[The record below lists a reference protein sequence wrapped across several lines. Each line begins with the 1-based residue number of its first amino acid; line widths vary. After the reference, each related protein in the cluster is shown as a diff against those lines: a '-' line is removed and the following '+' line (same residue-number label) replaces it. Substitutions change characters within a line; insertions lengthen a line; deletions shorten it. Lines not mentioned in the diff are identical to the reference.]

1 MQVMIYNNFR
11 EEFIMDNFI
20 IGNNKKAFNTVLSLL
35 NTPTEINEAVLITGK
50 TGIGKTHL
58 LQAIGNYFRSNKE
71 ERIIYT
77 TAELFTN
84 EYLTSI
90 RDKESEKFK
99 NKFSETKILL
109 FDDLQY
115 LEGKTGTQDFLL
127 KICNQFLKQRK
138 PVFIT
143 CGKPLNK
150 VQNINKDLNEF
161 INSGKIIKLQRPNL
175 KTREIFIRK
184 RLNYDEDVIEYIARN
199 FKGSYRDLD
208 GIINKINAYCEVK
221 QKKLNFNEIKDLL

>member
-35 NTPTEINEAVLITGK
+35 NTPNEINEAVLITGK

-58 LQAIGNYFRSNKE
+58 LQAIGNCFRSNKE

-115 LEGKTGTQDFLL
+115 LEGKTGTQDFFL
-127 KICNQFLKQRK
+127 KICNQFLNQRK

-175 KTREIFIRK
+175 KTREIFIKK

-208 GIINKINAYCEVK
+208 GIINKINAYCELK